1 MDYKRVNEKKLE
13 RALENAERSLCA
25 IVDEIAIGPGKA
37 RFFAGDLVN
46 ASRALSILEDID
58 KARAPKKK
66 AAVKQD

>member
-13 RALENAERSLCA
+13 RALGNAERSLCA
-25 IVDEIAIGPGKA
+25 IIDEMAIGPGKA
-37 RFFAGDLVN
+37 RLFARDLIN
-46 ASRALSILEDID
+46 ASQSLSILEDID